1 VVPGMNP
8 IDVWLNKLRHVRK
21 FLKGWAKNQSGK
33 YKKEKERLLAII
45 DHFDIKAETSP
56 LSSHEREEFKK
67 ANESLNE
74 LRREEESKWAQRAKV
89 KHIQGGNN
97 TRYFYLIENGKH
109 RKKNFFKLEQQEET
123 TVGED
128 NLKVYITEFYKNIFG
143 PPDPSNI
150 SLVEEVVPDIPQI
163 SSIENE
169 ILTTSFTLLNNIF
182 HAVDFFALTL
192 QLTRN

>member
-1 VVPGMNP
+1 
-8 IDVWLNKLRHVRK
+8 
-21 FLKGWAKNQSGK
+21 
-33 YKKEKERLLAII
+33 
-45 DHFDIKAETSP
+45 
-56 LSSHEREEFKK
+56 
-67 ANESLNE
+67 
-74 LRREEESKWAQRAKV
+74 
-89 KHIQGGNN
+89 
-97 TRYFYLIENGKH
+97 LIENGKH

-123 TVGED
+123 TVGAD